1 MRKPLPAGQ
10 NLESGMGGKTMVCGI
25 ILHPAGHTRS
35 PAMHNAAFEASG
47 IDASYQAFD
56 VPPHRLADAIRG
68 MRGLGLRQLAVSI
81 PHMSTVMAHLDRV
94 DERAKA
100 IGAVNTITLRD
111 DALEG
116 ANTDWIGALRALERE
131 VEPKGRRAAVLGAG
145 GAARAVVY
153 GLLQAGAV
161 VSVLN
166 RTEARAEQLAS
177 ELGAEGSGPLEGLAD
192 LEAEIIVN
200 TTSVGLGTMT
210 SPVAAEALPQGSV
223 VMDAVYQPEQTQLL
237 QDAARRGAR
246 PLPGK
251 WMLVHQA
258 AEQFRLWTDTEPPL
272 NAMAQAFDLAGRG
285 PRKA

>member
-10 NLESGMGGKTMVCGI
+10 NLESGMSGKTMVCGI

-56 VPPHRLADAIRG
+56 VPHHRLADAIRG

-81 PHMSTVMAHLDRV
+81 PHKRTVMAHLDRV

-131 VEPKGRRAAVLGAG
+131 IEPKGRRAAVLGAG

-153 GLLQAGAV
+153 GLLQAGAR

-285 PRKA
+285 PRKP

>member
-10 NLESGMGGKTMVCGI
+10 NLESGMSGKTMVCGI

-81 PHMSTVMAHLDRV
+81 PHKRTVMANLDRV
-94 DERAKA
+94 DDRAKA

-131 VEPKGRRAAVLGAG
+131 IEPKGRRAAVLGAG

-153 GLLQAGAV
+153 GLLQAGAR

-285 PRKA
+285 PRKP